1 MSSRIRALQVTLV
14 TILPVFLVIAAHGR
28 RWVGLG

>member
-1 MSSRIRALQVTLV
+1 VTLV